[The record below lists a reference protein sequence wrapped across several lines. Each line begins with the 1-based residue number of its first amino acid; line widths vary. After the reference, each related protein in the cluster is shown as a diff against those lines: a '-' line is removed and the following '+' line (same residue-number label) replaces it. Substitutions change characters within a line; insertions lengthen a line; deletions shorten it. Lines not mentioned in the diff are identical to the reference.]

1 MTVCVIPARG
11 GSKRIPLKNI
21 RAFAG
26 KPMIAWSIA
35 AAQEA
40 GCFDRIIV
48 STDSDEIA
56 DVALGH
62 GAEVPFMRD
71 STLSDDMTP
80 TVPVIADAVQRM
92 QLQADTPVCCLYA
105 TAPFARGKD
114 LNSGLQ
120 LLRREAPEFVVSVT
134 TFAFPIQRALR
145 MKDSGRVE
153 MFSPELALTRSQDL
167 EEAWHDAGQF
177 YWATAQTW
185 RAPGSSIFSAD
196 TRAVVLPRYRVQDI
210 DKLEDWQRAE
220 MLMAVIQG
228 QGQ

>member
-21 RAFAG
+21 RFFAG

-35 AAQEA
+35 AAREA
-40 GCFDRIIV
+40 GCFERIIV

-56 DVALGH
+56 DVARRH
-62 GAEVPFMRD
+62 GAEIPFMRAG
-71 STLSDDMTP
+71 TLSDDMTP
-80 TVPVIADAVQRM
+80 TVPVIADAVQRL
-92 QLQADTPVCCLYA
+92 QLRADTPVCCLYA
-105 TAPFARGKD
+105 TAPFARGAD

-120 LLRREAPEFVVSVT
+120 LLQGEAPDFVVSVT

-145 MKDSGRVE
+145 MADGGRVE

-177 YWATAQTW
+177 YWATAGKW
-185 RAPGSSIFSAD
+185 RAPGSLIFSAD

-210 DKLEDWQRAE
+210 DTLEDWQRAE
-220 MLMAVIQG
+220 MLMAILQG
-228 QGQ
+228 